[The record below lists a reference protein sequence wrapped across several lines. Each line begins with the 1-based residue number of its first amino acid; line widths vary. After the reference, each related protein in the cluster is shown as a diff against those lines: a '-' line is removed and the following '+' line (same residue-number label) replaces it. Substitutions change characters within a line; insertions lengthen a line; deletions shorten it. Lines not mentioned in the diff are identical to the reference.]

1 MTTNPRPSR
10 PRHPSGAILK
20 DNVIDT
26 TRRIAPQL
34 AATVG
39 RVSVCARCDGSGI
52 EPGAPSD
59 PELGEPLCGACNGT
73 GEA

>member
-1 MTTNPRPSR
+1 MTTNRPSR

-20 DNVIDT
+20 DNLIDT
-26 TRRIAPQL
+26 TRRTIAPQL

-39 RVSVCARCDGSGI
+39 RVTVCPRCDGSGI
-52 EPGAPSD
+52 EPGAPAD
-59 PELGEPLCGACNGT
+59 LALGEPLCGACNGT